1 MENRDYKMTAGFIG
15 GVLTLASVYA
25 ASSSPIPIFKIYAGN
40 LDLSNGFLSLTAAI
54 YFLGAIT
61 GLLVFSKISNCFGRR
76 PVIFAI
82 LILTAFGC
90 LIFIKL
96 NNGFQLMIGRFIQ
109 GLSCGMVSS
118 SVSSYI
124 FDTAKISWIASASV
138 SGAPMI
144 GLSLGSIGSGI
155 IAGYENYSLI
165 FEIIIFILVI
175 CGVLIFFGKET
186 VIKSKFFFKYL
197 KPEIYIPKN
206 VRNIFPSAITVFIS
220 SWAIGGFYQ
229 AFSSSMA
236 FDYFHS
242 SNVLI
247 ASLIFLSLF
256 LPNILGGFIAGK
268 FGNKIS
274 NYAGI
279 TGFLISVI
287 ISIFALWKGIIML
300 FLIGCVFE
308 SVFWGIAFTKSISD
322 IMAKISKEDRA
333 GVLSSVYIISYSAA
347 GIPNLIVGRIANN
360 FSILQI
366 FIGYGILVFIAFIF
380 NIYFNIINK
389 KLKS

>member
-1 MENRDYKMTAGFIG
+1 MENLGNRDYKMTVGFIG

-25 ASSSPIPIFKIYAGN
+25 ASSSPIPLFKIYAESIG
-40 LDLSNGFLSLTAAI
+40 LSNGFLSLTAAV

-61 GLLVFSKISNCFGRR
+61 GLLVFSKISNYLGMR

-96 NNGFQLMIGRFIQ
+96 NNGFQLTIGRFIQ

-124 FDTAKISWIASASV
+124 FDTAKIQWLASASV
-138 SGAPMI
+138 SGAPMV

-155 IAGYENYSLI
+155 IAGYENYYLI
-165 FEIIIFILVI
+165 FEIIIFVLIV
-175 CGVLIFFGKET
+175 CGVLIFLGKET
-186 VIKSKFFFKYL
+186 VIKSKFFLRYL

-206 VRNIFPSAITVFIS
+206 VRNIFPSAITVFVS

-268 FGNKIS
+268 FGSAIS

-287 ISIFALWKGIIML
+287 ISILALWKGILIL
-300 FLIGCVFE
+300 FLIGCIFE

-322 IMAKISKEDRA
+322 IIDKISKEERT

-347 GIPNLIVGRIANN
+347 GIPNLIVGRIAHN
-360 FSILQI
+360 FSIIQI
-366 FIGYGILVFIAFIF
+366 FIGYGMLVFIAFIF
-380 NIYFNIINK
+380 NIYFNIIK
-389 KLKS
+389 K